1 MNSNM
6 FGEIKHQKYEIQK
19 DLTYQIV
26 IYRYQTLSFL
36 SNNTRISSRDTEC
49 LIRSSTGI
57 NKEMFYSIPKQRQT
71 NILWSSFLKLIK
83 LLLMPFRG
91 RTMRSMVILMANR
104 FLSHHDYRPFFA
116 YVINLYVVICLDRSG
131 KFYSNLCNFKIWVD
145 KDFSFFIPGFANG
158 YCTSFVLT

>member
-71 NILWSSFLKLIK
+71 NILLISK
-83 LLLMPFRG
+83 NYG
-91 RTMRSMVILMANR
+91 EKKHT
-104 FLSHHDYRPFFA
+104 A
-116 YVINLYVVICLDRSG
+116 Y
-131 KFYSNLCNFKIWVD
+131 
-145 KDFSFFIPGFANG
+145 
-158 YCTSFVLT
+158 